1 MKVAFLG
8 DSIFGH
14 WNMAGI
20 PGECLNF
27 GRGGETTRQIRER
40 VPVVLSASP
49 DAVFVLAGTNDILR
63 GDSPAGVVARVVE
76 IAGAISPRAHAIVC
90 TIPPMSPRQ
99 RRTVDAV
106 NARLMASRY
115 DVADFH
121 SALSDHAGLMRM
133 DLALDWVHPNE
144 AGYEAMRRVVCHVLS
159 TQALPSSR

>member
-14 WNMAGI
+14 WNLTGI

-40 VPVVLSASP
+40 VPDVLAASP
-49 DAVFVLAGTNDILR
+49 EVVFVLAGTNDVLR
-63 GDSPAGVVARVVE
+63 GDRPSGIAKRVLS
-76 IAGAISPRAHAIVC
+76 IAEAIAPRAHAIVG
-90 TIPPMSPRQ
+90 TVPPMTPRE
-99 RRTVDAV
+99 RSGVDAV
-106 NARLMASRY
+106 NGILSASRF

-121 SALSDHAGLMRM
+121 SALSDHAGLLRA
-133 DLALDWVHPNE
+133 DFALDPVHPNE

-159 TQALPSSR
+159 TQAQPSSR